1 MDASEIKRIASRQ
14 PAAPAYDVRQ
24 ARIDLAAALR
34 LAERMGF
41 SEGVCNH
48 FSLEVPG
55 EPDKF
60 LINPQGLHWSEITP
74 GDLMVVDSSG
84 KILEGRHV
92 VEPTAFFIHFGVH
105 QVAKKKCVL
114 HTHMPWAT
122 ALTLLEDPTLQ
133 TRANQNAMRFHGRV
147 GYDMEFG
154 GPALAADEGER
165 IARAAG
171 GKDIVFMAHHGVL
184 VCNDRID
191 YAFDDLYY
199 LERSCMVQVKA
210 MSTGRKLR
218 LVPEDMAAKTAHD
231 IEGERQQSALHFAA
245 LKRLLDRDTPG
256 WSSLL

>member
-1 MDASEIKRIASRQ
+1 MDISEIRRIATKT
-14 PAAPAYDVRQ
+14 PARKRYDIKQ
-24 ARIDLAAALR
+24 ARIDLTAALR
-34 LAERMGF
+34 TASRMGL

-74 GDLMVVDSSG
+74 RDLMVVSSSG
-84 KILEGRHV
+84 EVVDGKHV

-105 QVAKKKCVL
+105 KVTRKKCVL

-122 ALTLLEDPTLQ
+122 SLTLLEDPRLE
-133 TRANQNAMRFHGRV
+133 TRANQNAMRFHGRI
-147 GYDMEFG
+147 GYDMDFG

-165 IARAAG
+165 IANAAQ
-171 GKDIVFMAHHGVL
+171 GKDIVFMAHHGVM

-199 LERSCMVQVKA
+199 LERSCMAQVLA
-210 MSTGRKLR
+210 QSTGKPLR
-218 LVPEDMAAKTAHD
+218 LVSNEMAGKVCEQ
-231 IEGERQQSALHFAA
+231 IEGERQQSELHFSA
-245 LKRLLDRDTPG
+245 LKRILDRDEPG
-256 WSSLL
+256 WR

>member
-1 MDASEIKRIASRQ
+1 MDASEIKRLARD
-14 PAAPAYDVRQ
+14 PAAREYGIEQ
-24 ARIDLAAALR
+24 ARIDLTAALR
-34 LAERMGF
+34 CASRMGL

-74 GDLMVVDSSG
+74 GDLMVVNAKGEVVAG
-84 KILEGRHV
+84 KHL
-92 VEPTAFFIHFGVH
+92 VEATAFHIHHGVH
-105 QVAKKKCVL
+105 SVAKKKCVL

-122 ALTLLEDPTLQ
+122 ALTLLEDPSLE

-147 GYDMEFG
+147 GYDMDFG

-171 GKDIVFMAHHGVL
+171 GKDIVFMAHHGVM

-199 LERSCMVQVKA
+199 LERSCMAQVLA
-210 MSTGRKLR
+210 LGTGRKLR
-218 LVPEDMAAKTAHD
+218 LVSDEMAAKTAQM

-245 LKRLLDRDTPG
+245 LKRILDRDEPG
-256 WSSLL
+256 WSKAR

>member
-1 MDASEIKRIASRQ
+1 MDVSEIKRLARKS
-14 PAAPAYDVRQ
+14 AARAYDIEQ
-24 ARIDLAAALR
+24 ARIDLTAALR
-34 LAERMGF
+34 SASRMGL

-74 GDLMVVDSSG
+74 GDLMVVNSNGEVVEG
-84 KILEGRHV
+84 KHL
-92 VEPTAFFIHFGVH
+92 VEPTAFFIHYGVH
-105 QVAKKKCVL
+105 MVAKKKCVL

-122 ALTLLEDPTLQ
+122 ALTLLEDPTLE

-147 GYDMEFG
+147 GYDMDFG

-171 GKDIVFMAHHGVL
+171 GKDIVFMAHHGVM

-199 LERSCMVQVKA
+199 LERSCMAQVLA
-210 MSTGRKLR
+210 LGTGRKLR
-218 LVPEDMAAKTAHD
+218 LVSDEMAAKTAQM

-245 LKRLLDRDTPG
+245 LKRILDRDEPG
-256 WSSLL
+256 WSKAR